1 MHCAHCDEGGFQTGV
16 TMEDGIEQV
25 YSPVLKVEEPKHCID
40 PNTEIKTV
48 TTDDVPYWHYNV
60 TPLNENTP
68 TIEVLHNRQN
78 ALKDYVWEIKYTQ
91 DAIKRDISSIKGDIE
106 FLTDNLERVT
116 AAAHVNTLYRE
127 YRQSIVGPDQ
137 FQKRFF
143 DPNGGDV
150 WPAVAWEGDIKTPKY
165 LHWGGDQTYYWTDE
179 KIQVVKH
186 HPSLRPQHGERTD
199 EPKSNKPIC
208 CDGNK
213 TSLL

>member
-1 MHCAHCDEGGFQTGV
+1 MHCAHCDDASLQSGV
-16 TMEDGIEQV
+16 TMEDGVEQV
-25 YSPVLKVEEPKHCID
+25 YNPVLKVEEPKHCID
-40 PNTEIKTV
+40 PITDEIKT
-48 TTDDVPYWHYNV
+48 TDEKPYYHYDV
-60 TPLNENTP
+60 TPLNEDSP
-68 TIEVLHNRQN
+68 TLEVLHNRQN

-91 DAIKRDISSIKGDIE
+91 DAILRDISSIKNDIE

-116 AAAHVNTLYRE
+116 TAAKLNTIYRE
-127 YRQSIVGPDQ
+127 YRTSIVGPDQ
-137 FQKRFF
+137 FQKAFF

-150 WPAVAWEGDIKTPKY
+150 WPSVRWEGDYHSAKY

-199 EPKSNKPIC
+199 EPKSNKSIC